1 MELPKRQ
8 RQVLDFIERFL
19 AGHGYP
25 PTLRE
30 IGAALEIRSTNAVND
45 HLLALERKGLISRDR
60 SRSRGIILQGKQ
72 PPPEADE
79 PLPEVPLLG
88 RIAAGLPLLAEENVE
103 RMLRVDRMFARRKE
117 KLFALRV
124 VGQSMIEDGILDGD
138 ILLVKAQNVAEQ
150 GAIVVA
156 RVDSEATVKRY
167 YREEGRVRLQ
177 PANRNMEPIILSEEE
192 GRDPSIQGVVIALF
206 RNLTSPP

>member
-1 MELPKRQ
+1 
-8 RQVLDFIERFL
+8 
-19 AGHGYP
+19 
-25 PTLRE
+25 
-30 IGAALEIRSTNAVND
+30 
-45 HLLALERKGLISRDR
+45 
-60 SRSRGIILQGKQ
+60 
-72 PPPEADE
+72 
-79 PLPEVPLLG
+79 
-88 RIAAGLPLLAEENVE
+88 
-103 RMLRVDRMFARRKE
+103 
-117 KLFALRV
+117 
-124 VGQSMIEDGILDGD
+124 MIEDGILDGD